1 MKSLGLLR
9 LIIPVWGELTDD
21 IVIQFKSYNETVITE
36 FEELYGLQY
45 IGQLF
50 DDHAHFRQAHRQRDF
65 SRKNS
70 PKLSNFASK

>member
-1 MKSLGLLR
+1 MKSLGLLG
-9 LIIPVWGELTDD
+9 LVTPVWGELTDD

-50 DDHAHFRQAHRQRDF
+50 DDHAHFRQAHRFRGF
-65 SRKNS
+65 TW
-70 PKLSNFASK
+70 